1 MKKLFWMMLLGFTL
15 GMLGCKKEDAI
26 QDPNV
31 YYVPSAL
38 FFRANIEQVP
48 YYFPTNEGDYSNI
61 STAEY
66 DFVGTDG
73 KIHFKSTL
81 VKDNAPTICFAFR
94 NFYQG
99 DSLVTDQEFQQIFG
113 IGARDYLPSTDPSLA
128 GIQIDW
134 TDANGHLWTTSAGPQ
149 NGQFFNVDETLFAF
163 NTITE
168 TVTMN
173 LSFQC
178 LLYDATG
185 AMLTL
190 NQGEA
195 IVLFSK
201 PVF

>member
-1 MKKLFWMMLLGFTL
+1 MFLGVCL
-15 GMLGCKKEDAI
+15 GLLGCKKDDAV

-38 FFRANIEQVP
+38 FFRANIQQVP
-48 YYFPTNEGDYSNI
+48 YYFPTNEGQYSNI

-66 DFVGTDG
+66 DFPGNEG
-73 KIHFKSTL
+73 KIHFKSAL
-81 VKDNAPTICFAFR
+81 VKDNSPSISFAFR

-134 TDANGHLWTTSAGPQ
+134 TDENGNVWTTSKGHQ
-149 NGQFFNVDETLFAF
+149 TGQFFNGDESHFAY
-163 NTITE
+163 NAITE
-168 TVTMN
+168 TVTMTF
-173 LSFQC
+173 SFQC
-178 LLYDATG
+178 LLYDDIGTVLHLE
-185 AMLTL
+185 M
-190 NQGEA
+190 GEA
-195 IVLFSK
+195 TVLFSK